1 MKSTFMVLFVL
12 LEERVDLL
20 AVWRG
25 EIVGWD
31 RFLLFTQVEEHRA
44 VVVTG
49 LLAFLVVLD
58 L

>member
-20 AVWRG
+20 AIGRG
-25 EIVGWD
+25 EIVSWD
-31 RFLLFTQVEEHRA
+31 RFLLFTQVEKHRA

-49 LLAFLVVLD
+49 LLGFLVVLD